1 MPRSIDAIDLNA
13 VALNG
18 GVSPARYWHQSFHF
32 PLSGADIRHAWRL
45 LRLRGPIAVPSVRL
59 HSR

>member
-1 MPRSIDAIDLNA
+1 MIDLNA

-32 PLSGADIRHAWRL
+32 PPSGADIRHAWRL
-45 LRLRGPIAVPSVRL
+45 LALRGPIAVTSVRL